1 MKDDKFIMMGL
12 DDERSKDIAEVLG
25 NKTCKKIIEHL
36 AETKEA
42 SEKDISDALG
52 IPINTVEYNL
62 NKLIKT
68 GLVEKAKN
76 FFWSV
81 KGKKIDMY
89 RLAKKHIVISPKPKR
104 VDMKELRT
112 ILPLVLIAAAII
124 AIVALLIFPFNE
136 IKNSYDSN
144 ETQLK
149 QFSSYTELKEFLN
162 STSSSAASR
171 QNGLYAESLDVTT
184 SGVTKASA
192 APSAAGAGD
201 SASSYSRTNIQVE
214 GVDEADIVKN
224 DGKYIYTLSG
234 NKAVIVLAYPAEQMK
249 KLSEIKIN
257 NAQNMF
263 INGDRLIV
271 FANDYSYIAYSET
284 RCLGIRCRGSSAQK
298 ASVYIYDIK
307 DREKPVLER
316 NLSFEGNYVDARMI
330 GEYVYLISSKY
341 AYNENFAKSQ
351 NSQESPLKI
360 HSNNDKKMNYSKSS
374 NDYPVPMYEVNG
386 IAKEVSIADVY
397 YSPYVDNNYV
407 FTSIN
412 AINLDNDELKSKVYL
427 TGSTGEVYVSE
438 NNIYLT
444 YQKSVNWEDYNDR
457 RIKEVYLAIAPEEL
471 KEKIQ
476 EVIDSNA
483 GYEKQN
489 KINNLIYSYSMS
501 LSGKDKEEFDS
512 KLQKSL
518 DDFEKKIEK
527 ERDKTIV
534 HKINIDKDKIE
545 YKSGGE
551 VPGHVLNQ
559 FSMDEYKGNLR
570 VATTTGEVWSGSSLN
585 HVYVLDKELKI
596 IGKLEDLAHGEKI
609 YSARFIGKRAYVV
622 TFKKVDPLFVIDL
635 SDAEAPKVLGYL
647 KIPGYSDYLHPYDE
661 AHIIGIGK
669 EAADASSEEANSRN
683 LDFAWYQGVK
693 ISLFDV
699 SDVENPKEKGKLVI
713 GDRGTDSPALTEH
726 KALLFDKEKGIL
738 VLPIR
743 LAEIDRSKYSGEIPA
758 NAYGEVV
765 WQGIYVLNLDLNGI
779 TERGR
784 ISHVENYSL
793 MKYGAAKDEDVG
805 AVRKDKYENAWEK
818 ISLGNYGY
826 GEWKTNA
833 TGYSGAI
840 YNDYN
845 IDSFPGGIN
854 YMPYYDYST
863 EIQRSL
869 YMENVLYS
877 VSPSKIKA
885 NDINTIEEL
894 NRVELGYNEGQVV
907 YGEKLA

>member
-1 MKDDKFIMMGL
+1 MTEDKFILMGL
-12 DDERSKDIAEVLG
+12 DDSRSKDIAEVLG

-36 AETKEA
+36 AEIKEA

-62 NKLIKT
+62 NKLVKT

-76 FFWSV
+76 FFWSR
-81 KGKKIDMY
+81 KGKKIEMY
-89 RLAKKHIVISPKPKR
+89 KLAKKHIVISPKPKR

-112 ILPLVLIAAAII
+112 ILPLILIAAALII
-124 AIVALLIFPFNE
+124 IGLLMIPKTN
-136 IKNSYDSN
+136 IISSSN

-149 QFSSYTELKEFLN
+149 QFSSYEELGEFLN
-162 STSSSAASR
+162 STASNAR
-171 QNGLYAESLDVTT
+171 DGGIYAESMLAGTA
-184 SGVTKASA
+184 SITKASA

-201 SASSYSRTNIQVE
+201 SASSYSKTNIQVE

-234 NKAVIVLAYPAEQMK
+234 NKAVIVSAYPAEQMK

-257 NAQNMF
+257 NAQNIF
-263 INGDRLIV
+263 INKDKLIV
-271 FANDYSYIAYSET
+271 FANDYSYISYSEI
-284 RCLGIRCRGSSAQK
+284 RCLGCGGYSTQK
-298 ASVYIYDIK
+298 ANVYIYDIK

-316 NLSFEGNYVDARMI
+316 NISFEGNYIDSRMI

-341 AYNENFAKSQ
+341 AYN
-351 NSQESPLKI
+351 
-360 HSNNDKKMNYSKSS
+360 
-374 NDYPVPMYEVNG
+374 DYPVPMYEVNG
-386 IAKEVSIADVY
+386 ISKEVPIADVY

-412 AINLDNDELKSKVYL
+412 AINVNDGEVNNKVYL

-438 NNIYLT
+438 NNIYLS
-444 YQKSVNWEDYNDR
+444 YQKSLDWEDYNDR

-471 KEKIQ
+471 KIKIQ
-476 EVIDSNA
+476 EIVDSNS
-483 GYEKQN
+483 GYYEKEN
-489 KINNLIYSYSMS
+489 KISNLIYSYSMS

-518 DDFEKKIEK
+518 DELEKKIEK
-527 ERDKTIV
+527 ERDKTVV

-545 YKSGGE
+545 YKTAGE

-559 FSMDEYKGNLR
+559 FSMDEYKGDLR
-570 VATTTGEVWSGSSLN
+570 IATTTGETRNGKSTN
-585 HVYVLDKELKI
+585 NVYVLDEELKI
-596 IGKLEDLAHGEKI
+596 TGRLENLAEGEKI
-609 YSARFIGKRAYVV
+609 YSARFIGKRAYLV
-622 TFKKVDPLFVIDL
+622 TFKSIDPLFVIDL

-661 AHIIGIGK
+661 NHIIGIGK
-669 EAADASSEEANSRN
+669 DANESIDADKVHNPGAVYYTAI
-683 LDFAWYQGVK
+683 LGLKV
-693 ISLFDV
+693 SLFDV
-699 SDVENPKEKGKLVI
+699 SDVEHPTEVSKIII
-713 GDRGTDSPALTEH
+713 GDRGTDSPVLTDH

-738 VLPIR
+738 VLPVM
-743 LAEIDRSKYSGEIPA
+743 LAEIDRSKYSGEIPSS
-758 NAYGEVV
+758 AYGEVV
-765 WQGIYVLNLDLNGI
+765 WQGIYVLNVDLNGI

-784 ISHVENYSL
+784 ISHVENYNGE
-793 MKYGAAKDEDVG
+793 KYGAAKDEPVG
-805 AVRKDKYENAWEK
+805 AIRKDKYGNEWKK
-818 ISLGNYGY
+818 ISLGSYGY
-826 GEWKTNA
+826 GEWQTNA
-833 TGYSGAI
+833 TAYSGSI
-840 YNDYN
+840 YDDYN

-854 YMPYYDYST
+854 YMPYYDYAT

-885 NDINTIEEL
+885 NDLNTIEEISK
-894 NRVELGYNEGQVV
+894 VELGYSEEAVV
-907 YGEKLA
+907 YKGGIGLG